1 MKKQKHTIRTGKE
14 AVPIDLLHLLKERSG
29 ERLTK
34 IEAYLDLVDKASVQY
49 VPKDLCKQD
58 FSLSQGQFVVTITE
72 LSECW
77 HWHRATVRSFI
88 EQLENIGQLQVER
101 LTKSQVITFP
111 SLTAI
116 PEVSPLEQALTDF
129 NHTMD
134 EALSGWASGT
144 MTTVDC
150 ATLCEQLYDR
160 AIHDNVTSCP
170 EVQTGKIVGS
180 LPQFEGGYE
189 RAFCTAAIT
198 SICKAT
204 FQRAMSDDSVSDKED
219 LVNFFE
225 QHLASDWE
233 SLIEA
238 TKVLADLCIDGDS
251 VALNRDGGTM
261 RVQFQALC
269 KPFLAILTDSTAS
282 SVVSPAND

>member
-1 MKKQKHTIRTGKE
+1 M
-14 AVPIDLLHLLKERSG
+14 
-29 ERLTK
+29 
-34 IEAYLDLVDKASVQY
+34 
-49 VPKDLCKQD
+49 
-58 FSLSQGQFVVTITE
+58 SQGQFVVTITE

-116 PEVSPLEQALTDF
+116 PELSPLEQALIDF
-129 NHTMD
+129 NHTID
-134 EALSGWASGT
+134 EALS
-144 MTTVDC
+144 
-150 ATLCEQLYDR
+150 TLCEQLYDKV
-160 AIHDNVTSCP
+160 IHDYVTSCP

-198 SICKAT
+198 SICKTT

-238 TKVLADLCIDGDS
+238 TKVLTDLCIDGNS